1 MKPLKYSLIV
11 FLLCLTGLASLA
23 EEQYSIER
31 LSNENGLSNLSV
43 NCFCEDSRHRLW
55 IGTWDGLNVYDG
67 RKFQIYRHKRNFSGS
82 IGNNIIRQ
90 IIEQDSLTMW
100 IVTNDCV
107 SRWDERTEQFSN
119 FYPGRDNNA
128 ESGPVSYIL
137 GKTSGNDILVC
148 AKQHGFFLY
157 RQGVRESRFIPVVGG
172 DPRVLS
178 MLIDDTD
185 RIYMLT
191 ESREIRCYRFVYL
204 EGRELPMLVEESP
217 VKTQCKVSDISL
229 TDNMLVINFGS
240 FVEALDLRT
249 GERYGIETGLP
260 NVGRIASRGGFLYLT
275 DRNYSKLV
283 RYDLRARHSDVIDSF
298 PAKTAVF
305 SLYAGSQD
313 ILWIGTDGRGILKL
327 FKYASP
333 FRTIHTAYPVRCFS
347 KSEDGTILVGTKGEG
362 IKLFDKRECKVLGEI
377 TTTQGLISNS
387 VYSMRKNS
395 RGNVFIGTEGKG
407 INYLLRGEK
416 FLRKL
421 HFLTDSIMVKSVYS
435 LNFSQGD
442 SVLWAGTSGGGL
454 IRMNLQYLRGDGYI
468 VHDVRQYKA
477 SGVYSALGSNVIYSI
492 VRSDD
497 QDLLW
502 LGTRGG
508 GVVKFDSGKEQF
520 ESIPHYS
527 DMSKEINMDVLSMV
541 RSTDGGL
548 WVGTSYGLNRLMTE
562 EGQLRYSGF
571 PGENDLEDSAVHG
584 IVEDMAG
591 NLWISTGDGI
601 ICIDRLSGSSVQYT
615 SFNGLQDNEFAD
627 GAYFRDNDND
637 IFFGGVAGFSY
648 FNPDEMSLRDYS
660 PQIRLAGLRINNA
673 ELNVYDRIKQNVLCL
688 DYDEA
693 HVSLSFC
700 VGDFINNENC
710 IFEYRISSISD
721 EWISNGSNSSISL
734 TRLPPGRYRLDVRYT
749 NGDRVWCKS
758 MFSLNIRMRHPWWF
772 SGWAVIIYLMLA
784 IFIAYVVCSI
794 IRNRI
799 RMSRRLLL
807 EHVEKEQQKKMHESQ
822 LNFFENIAHEFFTP
836 LTLIYGPAQ
845 QLLERGEL
853 DNYAKK
859 YVLLIKNNAERM
871 QQLLNELM
879 AFRKADKGYT
889 VLHAETLNLNSMLN
903 SIIDNFM
910 LLAGENHIQLSVR
923 IGEMGSFNTDRN
935 VLEKI
940 FFNLISN
947 AFKYTPA
954 NGYIKIY
961 LERQA
966 DDTVQFRVRNS
977 GKGLTEEQCAEAFN
991 RFRIFEHT
999 NQKHAISTGI
1009 GLNLA
1014 KELSELLGGKISV
1027 ESQLNEYVEFNVVLP
1042 QLPMPEK
1049 QSEEDPRK
1057 DVTFN
1062 LPVSQDRHRKFTV
1075 LVVEDDYNIRDLLL
1089 DILSSKYTVLTAND
1103 GLEALRIL
1111 QQNLPDLVLCDIVMP
1126 ELDGL
1131 GLIDKIRSDERTA
1144 HLPIVSVSAKLSME
1158 DRIEAVEHG
1167 ADAYITKPFN
1177 PRHVLATI
1185 GQLLNKRTIMK
1196 EYFNSARSDV
1206 TVREGVTLHHEDER
1220 LLNDIVGFI
1229 EKNIDDDA
1237 LNPTSIS
1244 DFIGMGKTSLYEKL
1258 KELTGKTPGEYI
1270 RMVRLDHASKL
1281 LKTTQLTVQEVM
1293 YKSGF
1298 SSKSYFY
1305 KEFAARFGS
1314 SPKEYRKA
1322 NSL

>member
-23 EEQYSIER
+23 GEQYSIER

-107 SRWDERTEQFSN
+107 SRRDERTEQFSN

-395 RGNVFIGTEGKG
+395 RGDVFIGTEGKG

-421 HFLTDSIMVKSVYS
+421 HFLTDSITVKSVYS
-435 LNFSQGD
+435 LNFSHGD

-454 IRMNLQYLRGDGYI
+454 IRMKLKYLRGDGYT
-468 VHDVRQYKA
+468 VYDVRQYKA
-477 SGVYSALGSNVIYSI
+477 SGVYSALGSNIIYSI
-492 VRSDD
+492 VRSVD
-497 QDLLW
+497 QDVLW

-508 GVVKFDSGKEQF
+508 GVVKFDSGKERF
-520 ESIPHYS
+520 ESIPNYS
-527 DMSKEINMDVLSMV
+527 DLSKEINMDVLSMV
-541 RSTDGGL
+541 RGTDGSL

-562 EGQLRYSGF
+562 EGQMRYTSF
-571 PGENDLEDSAVHG
+571 PGEDDLEDSAVHG

-591 NLWISTGDGI
+591 NLWISTGNGI
-601 ICIDRLSGSSVQYT
+601 TCIDGHSGRSVQYT
-615 SFNGLQDNEFAD
+615 SLNGLQNNEFSD
-627 GAYFRDNDND
+627 GAYFRDNDKD

-1177 PRHVLATI
+1177 HRHVLATI

>member
-23 EEQYSIER
+23 GEQYSIER
-31 LSNENGLSNLSV
+31 LSNENGLSNSSV

-107 SRWDERTEQFSN
+107 SRRDERTGRFSN

-128 ESGPVSYIL
+128 KSGPVSYIL

-157 RQGVRESRFIPVVGG
+157 RQGVRESGFIPVVGG
-172 DPRVLS
+172 EPRVLS

-204 EGRELPMLVEESP
+204 EGRGLPMLVEESP

-229 TDNMLVINFGS
+229 TDNMLVINCGS

-395 RGNVFIGTEGKG
+395 RGDVFIGTEGKG

-421 HFLTDSIMVKSVYS
+421 HFPTDSITVKSVYS
-435 LNFSQGD
+435 LNFSHGD

-454 IRMNLQYLRGDGYI
+454 IRMNLKYLQGDGYL

-492 VRSDD
+492 VRSDN

-520 ESIPHYS
+520 ESISDYS
-527 DMSKEINMDVLSMV
+527 DLSKEINMDVLSMV
-541 RSTDGGL
+541 RSTDGSL

-562 EGQLRYSGF
+562 EGQLRYSSF
-571 PGENDLEDSAVHG
+571 PGEGDLEDSAVHG

-591 NLWISTGDGI
+591 NLWVSTGDGI

-615 SFNGLQDNEFAD
+615 SFNGLQNNEFAD
-627 GAYFRDNDND
+627 GAYFRDNDKD

-648 FNPDEMSLRDYS
+648 FNPEEMSLRDYS
-660 PQIRLAGLRINNA
+660 PQIRLSGLRVNNA

-721 EWISNGSNSSISL
+721 DWISNGSNSSISL
-734 TRLPPGRYRLDVRYT
+734 TRLPPGRYRLED
-749 NGDRVWCKS
+749 
-758 MFSLNIRMRHPWWF
+758 IRM
-772 SGWAVIIYLMLA
+772 GTVYG
-784 IFIAYVVCSI
+784 VNQCS
-794 IRNRI
+794 
-799 RMSRRLLL
+799 
-807 EHVEKEQQKKMHESQ
+807 V
-822 LNFFENIAHEFFTP
+822 
-836 LTLIYGPAQ
+836 
-845 QLLERGEL
+845 
-853 DNYAKK
+853 
-859 YVLLIKNNAERM
+859 
-871 QQLLNELM
+871 
-879 AFRKADKGYT
+879 
-889 VLHAETLNLNSMLN
+889 
-903 SIIDNFM
+903 
-910 LLAGENHIQLSVR
+910 
-923 IGEMGSFNTDRN
+923 
-935 VLEKI
+935 
-940 FFNLISN
+940 
-947 AFKYTPA
+947 
-954 NGYIKIY
+954 
-961 LERQA
+961 
-966 DDTVQFRVRNS
+966 
-977 GKGLTEEQCAEAFN
+977 
-991 RFRIFEHT
+991 
-999 NQKHAISTGI
+999 
-1009 GLNLA
+1009 
-1014 KELSELLGGKISV
+1014 
-1027 ESQLNEYVEFNVVLP
+1027 
-1042 QLPMPEK
+1042 
-1049 QSEEDPRK
+1049 
-1057 DVTFN
+1057 
-1062 LPVSQDRHRKFTV
+1062 
-1075 LVVEDDYNIRDLLL
+1075 
-1089 DILSSKYTVLTAND
+1089 
-1103 GLEALRIL
+1103 
-1111 QQNLPDLVLCDIVMP
+1111 
-1126 ELDGL
+1126 
-1131 GLIDKIRSDERTA
+1131 
-1144 HLPIVSVSAKLSME
+1144 
-1158 DRIEAVEHG
+1158 
-1167 ADAYITKPFN
+1167 
-1177 PRHVLATI
+1177 
-1185 GQLLNKRTIMK
+1185 
-1196 EYFNSARSDV
+1196 
-1206 TVREGVTLHHEDER
+1206 
-1220 LLNDIVGFI
+1220 
-1229 EKNIDDDA
+1229 
-1237 LNPTSIS
+1237 
-1244 DFIGMGKTSLYEKL
+1244 
-1258 KELTGKTPGEYI
+1258 
-1270 RMVRLDHASKL
+1270 
-1281 LKTTQLTVQEVM
+1281 
-1293 YKSGF
+1293 
-1298 SSKSYFY
+1298 
-1305 KEFAARFGS
+1305 
-1314 SPKEYRKA
+1314 
-1322 NSL
+1322 

>member
-23 EEQYSIER
+23 GEQYSIER

-107 SRWDERTEQFSN
+107 SRRDERTEQFSN

-395 RGNVFIGTEGKG
+395 RGDVFIGTEGKG

-527 DMSKEINMDVLSMV
+527 DLSKEINMDVLSMV

-648 FNPDEMSLRDYS
+648 FNPEEMSLRDYS
-660 PQIRLAGLRINNA
+660 PQIRLSGLRVNNA

-721 EWISNGSNSSISL
+721 DWISNGSNSSISL

-772 SGWAVIIYLMLA
+772 SGWAVFTYFLLA
-784 IFIAYVVCSI
+784 MFVAYVVYSI

-799 RMSRRLLL
+799 RMSRQLLL
-807 EHVEKEQQKKMHESQ
+807 EHVEKAQQKKMHESQ

-923 IGEMGSFNTDRN
+923 IDAIDSFNTDRN

-954 NGYIKIY
+954 NGYIQIY

-977 GKGLTEEQCAEAFN
+977 GKGLTEEQCADAFN
-991 RFRIFEHT
+991 RFQIFEHT

-1009 GLNLA
+1009 GLNLT
-1014 KELSELLGGKISV
+1014 KELSDLLGGKISV
-1027 ESQLNEYVEFNVVLP
+1027 ESQLNEYVEFKVVLP

-1049 QSEEDPRK
+1049 QPEEDSIK
-1057 DVTFN
+1057 DVTRS
-1062 LPVSQDRHRKFTV
+1062 LPVSLYMHQKFTV

>member
-23 EEQYSIER
+23 GEQYSIER
-31 LSNENGLSNLSV
+31 LSNENGLSNSSV

-67 RKFQIYRHKRNFSGS
+67 REFQIYRHRRNSSGS

-107 SRWDERTEQFSN
+107 SRRDERTGLFSN

-128 ESGPVSYIL
+128 MSGHVSYIL
-137 GKTSGNDILVC
+137 GKTSGNEILVC

-157 RQGVRESRFIPVVGG
+157 RQGVKESKFIPVVGG
-172 DPRVLS
+172 NPRILS

-185 RIYMLT
+185 RIFMLT
-191 ESREIRCYRFVYL
+191 ESREILCYRFVYL
-204 EGRELPMLVEESP
+204 KGREVPMLVEESP
-217 VKTQCKVSDISL
+217 VKTQCKVSDMSL
-229 TDNMLVINFGS
+229 TGNVLVINYGS
-240 FVEALDLRT
+240 IVEGLDLHT

-260 NVGRIASRGGFLYLT
+260 NVGRIASREGTLYLT
-275 DRNYSKLV
+275 DRNCSKLV
-283 RYDLRARHSDVIDSF
+283 SYNLRTRLGETIGSLPS
-298 PAKTAVF
+298 KTAVF
-305 SLYAGSQD
+305 SIYAGSQD
-313 ILWIGTDGRGILKL
+313 ILWVGTDGRGLLKI
-327 FKYASP
+327 FEYASP
-333 FRTIHTAYPVRCFS
+333 FRTVHTVYPVRCFS
-347 KSEDGTILVGTKGEG
+347 KGEDGTILVGTKGEG
-362 IKLFDKRECKVLGEI
+362 IKLFDKRKRDVLGEI
-377 TTTQGLISNS
+377 TATQGLISNS

-395 RGNVFIGTEGKG
+395 RGDIFIGTEGKG
-407 INYLLRGEK
+407 INYLVRGEK
-416 FLRKL
+416 SLRKL
-421 HFLTDSIMVKSVYS
+421 YFPADSITVKSVYS
-435 LNFSQGD
+435 LNFSHGD

-454 IRMNLQYLRGDGYI
+454 IRMKLKYLRGDGYT
-468 VHDVRQYKA
+468 VYDVRQYKA
-477 SGVYSALGSNVIYSI
+477 SGVYSALGSNIIYSI
-492 VRSDD
+492 VRSVD
-497 QDLLW
+497 QDVLW

-508 GVVKFDSGKEQF
+508 GVVKFDSGKERF
-520 ESIPHYS
+520 ESIPNYS
-527 DMSKEINMDVLSMV
+527 DLSKEINMDVLSMV
-541 RSTDGGL
+541 RGTDGSL

-562 EGQLRYSGF
+562 EGQIRYTSF
-571 PGENDLEDSAVHG
+571 PGEDDLEDSAVHG

-591 NLWISTGDGI
+591 NLWISTGNGI
-601 ICIDRLSGSSVQYT
+601 TCIDGHSGRSVQYT
-615 SFNGLQDNEFAD
+615 SLNGLQNNEFSD
-627 GAYFRDNDND
+627 GAYFRDNDKD

-923 IGEMGSFNTDRN
+923 IGKMGSFNTDRN

>member
-23 EEQYSIER
+23 GEQYSIER
-31 LSNENGLSNLSV
+31 LSNENGLSNSSV

-107 SRWDERTEQFSN
+107 SRRDERTGRFSN

-128 ESGPVSYIL
+128 KSGPVSYIL

-157 RQGVRESRFIPVVGG
+157 RQGVRESGFIPVVGG

-204 EGRELPMLVEESP
+204 EGRGLPMLVEESP
-217 VKTQCKVSDISL
+217 VKTQRKVSDISL
-229 TDNMLVINFGS
+229 TDNMLVINCGS
-240 FVEALDLRT
+240 FVEGLDLRT

-395 RGNVFIGTEGKG
+395 RGDVFIGTERKG
-407 INYLLRGEK
+407 INYLVRGEK
-416 FLRKL
+416 SLRKL
-421 HFLTDSIMVKSVYS
+421 YFPADSITVKSVYS
-435 LNFSQGD
+435 LNFSHGD

-454 IRMNLQYLRGDGYI
+454 IRMKLKYLRGDGYT
-468 VHDVRQYKA
+468 VYDVRQYKA
-477 SGVYSALGSNVIYSI
+477 SGVYSALGSNIIYSI
-492 VRSDD
+492 VRSVD
-497 QDLLW
+497 QDVLW

-508 GVVKFDSGKEQF
+508 GVVKFDSGKERF
-520 ESIPHYS
+520 ESIPNYS
-527 DMSKEINMDVLSMV
+527 DLSKGINMDVLSMV
-541 RSTDGGL
+541 RGTDGSL

-562 EGQLRYSGF
+562 EGQIRYTSF
-571 PGENDLEDSAVHG
+571 PGEDDLEDSAVHG

-591 NLWISTGDGI
+591 NLWISTGNGI
-601 ICIDRLSGSSVQYT
+601 TCIDGHSGRSVQYT
-615 SFNGLQDNEFAD
+615 SLNGLQNNEFSD
-627 GAYFRDNDND
+627 GAYFRDNDKD

-700 VGDFINNENC
+700 VGDLINNENC
-710 IFEYRISSISD
+710 IFEYRISSIFD

-1027 ESQLNEYVEFNVVLP
+1027 ESQLNEYVEFKVVLP

-1057 DVTFN
+1057 GVTFN

>member
-23 EEQYSIER
+23 GEQYSIER

-107 SRWDERTEQFSN
+107 SRRDERTEQFSN

-395 RGNVFIGTEGKG
+395 RGDVFIGTEGKG

-508 GVVKFDSGKEQF
+508 GVVKFDSGKERF
-520 ESIPHYS
+520 ESIPNYS
-527 DMSKEINMDVLSMV
+527 DLSKEINMDVLSMV
-541 RSTDGGL
+541 RGTDGSL

-562 EGQLRYSGF
+562 EGQIRYTSF
-571 PGENDLEDSAVHG
+571 PGEDDLEDSAVHG

-591 NLWISTGDGI
+591 NLWISTGNGI
-601 ICIDRLSGSSVQYT
+601 TCIDGHSGRSVQYT
-615 SFNGLQDNEFAD
+615 SLNGLQNNEFSD
-627 GAYFRDNDND
+627 GAYFRDNDKD

>member
-23 EEQYSIER
+23 GEQYSVER
-31 LSNENGLSNLSV
+31 LSNENGLSNSSV

-107 SRWDERTEQFSN
+107 SRRDERTGRFSN

-128 ESGPVSYIL
+128 KSGPVSYIL

-157 RQGVRESRFIPVVGG
+157 RHGVRESGFIPVVGG
-172 DPRVLS
+172 EPRVLS

-217 VKTQCKVSDISL
+217 VKTQRKVSDISL
-229 TDNMLVINFGS
+229 TDNMLVINCGS

-395 RGNVFIGTEGKG
+395 RGDVFIGTEGKG
-407 INYLLRGEK
+407 INYLLRSEK

-421 HFLTDSIMVKSVYS
+421 HFPTDSIMVKSVYS
-435 LNFSQGD
+435 LNFSHGD

-454 IRMNLQYLRGDGYI
+454 IRMNLKYLRGDGYV

-477 SGVYSALGSNVIYSI
+477 SGAYSALGSNVIYSI

-520 ESIPHYS
+520 ESIS
-527 DMSKEINMDVLSMV
+527 DCSDLSKEINMDVLSMV
-541 RSTDGGL
+541 RSTDGSL

-562 EGQLRYSGF
+562 GGQLRYSSF
-571 PGENDLEDSAVHG
+571 PGEADLEDSAVHG

-615 SFNGLQDNEFAD
+615 SFNGLQNNEFAD
-627 GAYFRDNDND
+627 GAYFRDNDKD

-648 FNPDEMSLRDYS
+648 FNPEEMSLRDYS
-660 PQIRLAGLRINNA
+660 PQIRLSGLRVNNA

-721 EWISNGSNSSISL
+721 DWISNGSNSSISL
-734 TRLPPGRYRLDVRYT
+734 TRLPPGRYKLDVRYT

-772 SGWAVIIYLMLA
+772 SGWAVFTYFLLA
-784 IFIAYVVCSI
+784 MFVAYVVYSI

-799 RMSRRLLL
+799 RMSRQLLL
-807 EHVEKEQQKKMHESQ
+807 EHVEKAQQKKMHESQ

-871 QQLLNELM
+871 QQLLNKLM
-879 AFRKADKGYT
+879 EFRKADKGYT
-889 VLHAETLNLNSMLN
+889 ILHAEIVNLNSMLN

-923 IGEMGSFNTDRN
+923 IEAIDSFNTDRN

-961 LERQA
+961 LESQA
-966 DDTVQFRVRNS
+966 DGTVQFRVRNS

-1009 GLNLA
+1009 GLNLT
-1014 KELSELLGGKISV
+1014 KELSDLLGGKISV
-1027 ESQLNEYVEFNVVLP
+1027 GSQLNEYVEFKVVLP

-1049 QSEEDPRK
+1049 QPEEDSIK
-1057 DVTFN
+1057 DVTLN
-1062 LPVSQDRHRKFTV
+1062 LPVSLYVHQKFTV

-1103 GLEALRIL
+1103 GLEAIRIL

-1131 GLIDKIRSDERTA
+1131 ELIDKIRSDERTA
-1144 HLPIVSVSAKLSME
+1144 HLPIVSVSAKLSIE

-1185 GQLLNKRTIMK
+1185 EQLLNKRTIMK
-1196 EYFNSARSDV
+1196 EYFNSVRSDV

-1229 EKNIDDDA
+1229 EKNIDDEA

>member
-23 EEQYSIER
+23 RAQYSVER
-31 LSNENGLSNLSV
+31 LSNENGLSNSSV

-67 RKFQIYRHKRNFSGS
+67 RKFQIYRHERNYSGS

-107 SRWDERTEQFSN
+107 SRRDERTGLFSN
-119 FYPGRDNNA
+119 FYPCRDNNA
-128 ESGPVSYIL
+128 MSGQVSYIL
-137 GKTSGNDILVC
+137 GKTSGNEILVC

-157 RQGVRESRFIPVVGG
+157 RQGVKESKFIPVVGG
-172 DPRVLS
+172 NPRILS

-185 RIYMLT
+185 RIFMLT
-191 ESREIRCYRFVYL
+191 ESREILCYRFVYL
-204 EGRELPMLVEESP
+204 KGREVPMLVEESP
-217 VKTQCKVSDISL
+217 VKTQCKVSDMSL
-229 TDNMLVINFGS
+229 TGNVLVINYGS
-240 FVEALDLRT
+240 IVEGLDLHT

-260 NVGRIASRGGFLYLT
+260 NVGRIASREGTLYLT
-275 DRNYSKLV
+275 DRNCSKLV
-283 RYDLRARHSDVIDSF
+283 SYNLRTRLGETIGSLPS
-298 PAKTAVF
+298 KTAVF
-305 SLYAGSQD
+305 SIYAGSQD
-313 ILWIGTDGRGILKL
+313 ILWVGTDGRGLLKI
-327 FKYASP
+327 FEYASP
-333 FRTIHTAYPVRCFS
+333 FRTVHTVYPVRCFS
-347 KSEDGTILVGTKGEG
+347 KGEDGTILVGTKGEG
-362 IKLFDKRECKVLGEI
+362 IKLFDKRKRDVLGEI
-377 TTTQGLISNS
+377 TATQGLISNS

-395 RGNVFIGTEGKG
+395 RGDIFIGTEGKG
-407 INYLLRGEK
+407 INYLVRGEK
-416 FLRKL
+416 SLRKL
-421 HFLTDSIMVKSVYS
+421 YFPADSITVKSVYS
-435 LNFSQGD
+435 LNFSHGD

-454 IRMNLQYLRGDGYI
+454 IRMKLKYLRGDGYT
-468 VHDVRQYKA
+468 VYDVRQYKA
-477 SGVYSALGSNVIYSI
+477 SGVYSALGSNIIYSI
-492 VRSDD
+492 VRSVD
-497 QDLLW
+497 QDVLW

-508 GVVKFDSGKEQF
+508 GVVKFDSGKERF
-520 ESIPHYS
+520 ESIPNYS
-527 DMSKEINMDVLSMV
+527 DLSKEINMDVLSMV
-541 RSTDGGL
+541 RGTDGSL

-562 EGQLRYSGF
+562 EGQIRYTSF
-571 PGENDLEDSAVHG
+571 PGEDDLEDSAVHG

-591 NLWISTGDGI
+591 NLWISTGNGI
-601 ICIDRLSGSSVQYT
+601 TCIDGHSGRSVQYT
-615 SFNGLQDNEFAD
+615 SLNGLQNNEFSD
-627 GAYFRDNDND
+627 GAYFRDNDKD

>member
-23 EEQYSIER
+23 GEQYSIER
-31 LSNENGLSNLSV
+31 LSNENGLSNSSV

-107 SRWDERTEQFSN
+107 SRRDERTGRFSN

-128 ESGPVSYIL
+128 KSGPVSYIL

-148 AKQHGFFLY
+148 ARQHGFFLY
-157 RQGVRESRFIPVVGG
+157 RQGVRESGFIPVVGG
-172 DPRVLS
+172 EPRVLS

-204 EGRELPMLVEESP
+204 EGRGLPMLVEESP

-229 TDNMLVINFGS
+229 TDNMLVINCGS

-275 DRNYSKLV
+275 DRNCSKLV

-395 RGNVFIGTEGKG
+395 RGDVFIGTEGKG

-421 HFLTDSIMVKSVYS
+421 HFPTDSITVKSVYS
-435 LNFSQGD
+435 LNFSHGD

-454 IRMNLQYLRGDGYI
+454 IRMNLKYLRGDGYV

-477 SGVYSALGSNVIYSI
+477 SGIYSALGSNVIYSI

-520 ESIPHYS
+520 ESIS
-527 DMSKEINMDVLSMV
+527 DCSDLSKEINMDVLSMV
-541 RSTDGGL
+541 RSTDGSL

-562 EGQLRYSGF
+562 EGQLRYSSF
-571 PGENDLEDSAVHG
+571 PGEADLEDSAVHG

-615 SFNGLQDNEFAD
+615 SFNGLQNNEFAD
-627 GAYFRDNDND
+627 GAYFRDNDKD

-648 FNPDEMSLRDYS
+648 FNPEEMSLRDYS
-660 PQIRLAGLRINNA
+660 PQIRLSGLRVNNA

-721 EWISNGSNSSISL
+721 DWISNGSNSSISL

-772 SGWAVIIYLMLA
+772 SGWAVFTYFLLA
-784 IFIAYVVCSI
+784 MFVAYVVYSI

-799 RMSRRLLL
+799 RMSRQLLL
-807 EHVEKEQQKKMHESQ
+807 EHVEKAQQKKMHESQ

-879 AFRKADKGYT
+879 EFRKADKGYT
-889 VLHAETLNLNSMLN
+889 ILHAETLNLNSMLN

-923 IGEMGSFNTDRN
+923 IEAIDSFNTDRN

-966 DDTVQFRVRNS
+966 DGTVQFRVRNS

-1009 GLNLA
+1009 GLNLT

-1027 ESQLNEYVEFNVVLP
+1027 GSQLNEYVEFKVVLP

-1049 QSEEDPRK
+1049 QPEEDSIK
-1057 DVTFN
+1057 DETRS
-1062 LPVSQDRHRKFTV
+1062 LPVSLYMHQKFTV

-1103 GLEALRIL
+1103 GLEAIRIL

-1144 HLPIVSVSAKLSME
+1144 HLPIVSVSAKLSIE

-1185 GQLLNKRTIMK
+1185 EQLLNKRTIMK
-1196 EYFNSARSDV
+1196 EYFNSVRSDV

-1229 EKNIDDDA
+1229 EKNIDDEA

>member
-23 EEQYSIER
+23 GEQYSIER
-31 LSNENGLSNLSV
+31 LSNENGLSNSSV

-107 SRWDERTEQFSN
+107 SRRDERTGRFSN

-128 ESGPVSYIL
+128 KSGPVSYIL

-157 RQGVRESRFIPVVGG
+157 RHGVRESGFIPVVGG
-172 DPRVLS
+172 EPRVLS

-204 EGRELPMLVEESP
+204 EGRGLPMLVEESP

-229 TDNMLVINFGS
+229 TDNMLVINCGS

-260 NVGRIASRGGFLYLT
+260 NIGRIASRGGSLYLT

-395 RGNVFIGTEGKG
+395 RGDVFIGTEGKG

-421 HFLTDSIMVKSVYS
+421 HFPTDSITVKSVYS
-435 LNFSQGD
+435 LNFSHGD

-454 IRMNLQYLRGDGYI
+454 IRMNLQYLQGNGYV

-492 VRSDD
+492 VRSDN

-520 ESIPHYS
+520 ESISDYS
-527 DMSKEINMDVLSMV
+527 DLSKEINMDVLSMV
-541 RSTDGGL
+541 RSTDGSL

-562 EGQLRYSGF
+562 EGQIRYTSF
-571 PGENDLEDSAVHG
+571 PGEDDLEDSAVHG

-591 NLWISTGDGI
+591 NLWISTGNGI
-601 ICIDRLSGSSVQYT
+601 TCIDGHSGRSVQYT
-615 SFNGLQDNEFAD
+615 SLNGLQNNEFSD
-627 GAYFRDNDND
+627 GAYFRDNDKD

-688 DYDEA
+688 DYGEA

-1049 QSEEDPRK
+1049 QSEEDLRK

>member
-23 EEQYSIER
+23 GEQYRIGR
-31 LSNENGLSNLSV
+31 LSNENGLSNNSV

-67 RKFQIYRHKRNFSGS
+67 REFQIYRHRRNSSGS

-107 SRWDERTEQFSN
+107 SRRDERTGLFSN

-128 ESGPVSYIL
+128 MSGHVSYIL
-137 GKTSGNDILVC
+137 GKTSGNEILVC
-148 AKQHGFFLY
+148 VKQHGFFLY
-157 RQGVRESRFIPVVGG
+157 RQGVKESKFIPVVGG
-172 DPRVLS
+172 NPRILS

-185 RIYMLT
+185 RIFMLT
-191 ESREIRCYRFVYL
+191 ESREILCYRFVYL
-204 EGRELPMLVEESP
+204 KGREVPMLVEESP
-217 VKTQCKVSDISL
+217 VKTQCKVSDMSL
-229 TDNMLVINFGS
+229 TGNVLVINYGS
-240 FVEALDLRT
+240 IVEGLDLHT

-260 NVGRIASRGGFLYLT
+260 NVGRIASREGTLYLT
-275 DRNYSKLV
+275 DRNCSKLV
-283 RYDLRARHSDVIDSF
+283 SYNLRTRLGETIGSLPS
-298 PAKTAVF
+298 KTAVF
-305 SLYAGSQD
+305 SIYAGSQD
-313 ILWIGTDGRGILKL
+313 ILWVGTDGRGLLKI
-327 FKYASP
+327 FEYASP
-333 FRTIHTAYPVRCFS
+333 FRTVHTVYPVRCFS
-347 KSEDGTILVGTKGEG
+347 KGEDGTILVGTKGEG
-362 IKLFDKRECKVLGEI
+362 IKLFDKRKRDVLGEI
-377 TTTQGLISNS
+377 TATQGLISNS

-395 RGNVFIGTEGKG
+395 RGDIFIGTEGKG
-407 INYLLRGEK
+407 INYLVRGEK
-416 FLRKL
+416 SLRKL
-421 HFLTDSIMVKSVYS
+421 YFPADSITVKSVYS
-435 LNFSQGD
+435 LNFSHGD

-454 IRMNLQYLRGDGYI
+454 IRMKLKYLRGDGYT
-468 VHDVRQYKA
+468 VYDVRQYKA
-477 SGVYSALGSNVIYSI
+477 SGVYSALGSNIIYSI
-492 VRSDD
+492 VRSAD
-497 QDLLW
+497 QDVLW

-508 GVVKFDSGKEQF
+508 GVVKFDSGKERF
-520 ESIPHYS
+520 ESIPNYS
-527 DMSKEINMDVLSMV
+527 DLSKEINMDVLSMV
-541 RSTDGGL
+541 RGTDGSL

-562 EGQLRYSGF
+562 EGQMRYTSF
-571 PGENDLEDSAVHG
+571 PEEDDLEDSAVHG

-591 NLWISTGDGI
+591 NLWISTGNGI
-601 ICIDRLSGSSVQYT
+601 TCIDGHSGRSVQYT
-615 SFNGLQDNEFAD
+615 SLNGLQNNEFSD
-627 GAYFRDNDND
+627 GAYFRDNDKD

>member
-23 EEQYSIER
+23 GEQYSVER
-31 LSNENGLSNLSV
+31 LSNENGLSNSSV

-67 RKFQIYRHKRNFSGS
+67 RKFQIYRHERNYSGS

-107 SRWDERTEQFSN
+107 SRRDERTGQFSN
-119 FYPGRDNNA
+119 FYPGRDINA
-128 ESGPVSYIL
+128 MSGPVSYIL

-157 RQGVRESRFIPVVGG
+157 RHGVRESGFIPVVGG
-172 DPRVLS
+172 EPRVLS
-178 MLIDDTD
+178 MLIDDID

-204 EGRELPMLVEESP
+204 EGRGLPMLVEESP

-229 TDNMLVINFGS
+229 TDNMLVINCGS

-395 RGNVFIGTEGKG
+395 RGDVFIGTEGKG

-416 FLRKL
+416 CLRKL
-421 HFLTDSIMVKSVYS
+421 HFPTDSITVKSVYS
-435 LNFSQGD
+435 LNFSHGD

-454 IRMNLQYLRGDGYI
+454 IRMNLQYLQGDGYV

-492 VRSDD
+492 VRSDN

-520 ESIPHYS
+520 ESISDYS
-527 DMSKEINMDVLSMV
+527 DLSKEINMDVLSMV
-541 RSTDGGL
+541 RSTDGSL

-562 EGQLRYSGF
+562 EGQIRYTSF
-571 PGENDLEDSAVHG
+571 PGEDDLEDSAVHG

-591 NLWISTGDGI
+591 NLWISTGNGI
-601 ICIDRLSGSSVQYT
+601 TCIDGHSGRSVQYT
-615 SFNGLQDNEFAD
+615 SLNGLQNNEFSD
-627 GAYFRDNDND
+627 GAYFRDNDKD

>member
-23 EEQYSIER
+23 GEQYSIER

-107 SRWDERTEQFSN
+107 SRRDERTEQFSN

-157 RQGVRESRFIPVVGG
+157 RQGVMESRFIPVVGG

-395 RGNVFIGTEGKG
+395 RGDVFIGTEGKG

-442 SVLWAGTSGGGL
+442 SVFWAGTSGGGL

-527 DMSKEINMDVLSMV
+527 DLSKEINMDVLSMV

-648 FNPDEMSLRDYS
+648 FNPEEMSLRDYS
-660 PQIRLAGLRINNA
+660 PQIRLSGLRVNNA

-1049 QSEEDPRK
+1049 QSEEDLRK

>member
-23 EEQYSIER
+23 GEQYSIER

-107 SRWDERTEQFSN
+107 SRRDERTEQFSN

-229 TDNMLVINFGS
+229 TDNMLVINCGS

-395 RGNVFIGTEGKG
+395 RGDVFIGTEGKG

-527 DMSKEINMDVLSMV
+527 DLSKEINMDVLSMV

-562 EGQLRYSGF
+562 EGQLRYLGF

-648 FNPDEMSLRDYS
+648 FNPEEMSLRDYS
-660 PQIRLAGLRINNA
+660 PQIRLSGLRVNNA

-721 EWISNGSNSSISL
+721 DWISNGSNSSISL

-807 EHVEKEQQKKMHESQ
+807 EHVEKAQQKKMHESQ